1 MNFDSY
7 LGFFVIVL
15 NMTTFVN
22 NGLNFM
28 QNNYKNISNL
38 RITST
43 TATVV
48 HFLDKCLMSL

>member
-48 HFLDKCLMSL
+48 HFFR